1 MFIMLICMFII
12 IYRQLVLKMRKV
24 ERELY
29 LVIKALEDD
38 KEGDEGNGEQADK
51 EDERFNL

>member
-1 MFIMLICMFII
+1 MLICMFII

-38 KEGDEGNGEQADK
+38 KEGDEGNEEQDDNL
-51 EDERFNL
+51 EDERFDL

>member
-1 MFIMLICMFII
+1 MLICMFMI

-38 KEGDEGNGEQADK
+38 KEGDEGNDEQDDK
-51 EDERFNL
+51 EDERFDL